1 MLSMIFTILL
11 IVVGVPVALLVAWK
25 MLGLLWS
32 IISNM
37 AGVVFAVIMIIVVIM
52 LISMIV

>member
-1 MLSMIFTILL
+1 MIFTILL